1 MSTEAESQGMPNS
14 TPIIDGMECDTKEI
28 YEVKKNV
35 YGHITWSAKYPDDVE
50 DAAENEETARYAIL
64 VRYRKSFDSRKKM
77 EMDSIIIQ
85 SPLLKQV
92 LNKVMKGY
100 PGVTTILRRL
110 EFKSPFNPFV
120 HRWIQLLQAIDSEND
135 EDTKAHLV
143 LLQKILQLELKDV
156 IEARIDYIDN
166 KVVTYEH
173 LWTIFQPGCI
183 LYKQIWGRDSA
194 VEFVHGLAINDEKK
208 GHLYRVYCQMVNW
221 DGEKFGFDSVHYDIS
236 EFLGTAE
243 IDTLPIFPLEFH
255 PDEKKIKAALYKR
268 GKLVEKYRG
277 YHFRYYKS
285 FAVGEDPECGCPIKV
300 TVDSR
305 IIIDTRA
312 YGKFNPN
319 KVSSLKALK
328 HKRAS
333 EIVDLES
340 DYGSDEYELYED
352 GIKYAPK
359 NSTLNNDKNPTCS
372 TIKPLASEHLII
384 CSPLLKGYALKEKLW
399 LEFLVDVPTDI
410 AWSNSAFQSLVLPPS
425 QKELIHAIAIS
436 QISNSSKFDDVING
450 KGKGI
455 IFLLSGGPG
464 IGKTLTAESV
474 AEKMHVPLYMLSAGD
489 LGTESKDVESNLR
502 SVLQMVT
509 SWNAVLLLDECD
521 VFLEARTSNSL
532 ERNKIVSIFL
542 RTLEYYEG
550 ILFMTTNR
558 VNNLDPAFKSRI
570 HLSMDYKDLDRNARE
585 KIWRNFLSR
594 GEDQEHHHQ
603 ITDIEVGKLAD
614 SNINGR
620 QIKNV
625 LKTAKLLASHK
636 GELLKFEHVR
646 TVMSVEGN

>member
-1 MSTEAESQGMPNS
+1 MSAEAESQDMPIS
-14 TPIIDGMECDTKEI
+14 TPINDGMVCDTKEI
-28 YEVKKNV
+28 YEVKKDRF
-35 YGHITWSAKYPDDVE
+35 GQITWSAKYPDDVE
-50 DAAENEETARYAIL
+50 DAAENAETARCAIL
-64 VRYRKSFDSRKKM
+64 LRYRKSFDSRKKM

-92 LNKVMKGY
+92 LNKVMKDY
-100 PGVTTILRRL
+100 PGVTTSLQRL

-120 HRWIQLLQAIDSEND
+120 HRWIQLLQAIENEND

-143 LLQKILQLELKDV
+143 LLQKILEPELKDV
-156 IEARIDYIDN
+156 IEARIDYIEN
-166 KVVTYEH
+166 KVVTYDH

-183 LYKQIWGRDSA
+183 LYKPIWGRDSA
-194 VEFVHGLAINDEKK
+194 VSFSHGVAINDEKK
-208 GHLYRVYCQMVNW
+208 GHVYRVYCYMVNW
-221 DGEKFGFDSVHYDIS
+221 DGEKFGFDLGHCDIS
-236 EFLGTAE
+236 EFIGTAE
-243 IDTLPIFPLEFH
+243 IDTLPVFPLEFH
-255 PDEKKIKAALYKR
+255 PDEKKIKAKLFKR
-268 GKLVEKYRG
+268 GKLFEQYRG
-277 YHFRYYKS
+277 HHFRYYKS
-285 FAVGEDPECGCPIKV
+285 FAIGEDTECGCPIKV

-319 KVSSLKALK
+319 KVSPLKALN

-352 GIKYAPK
+352 DINYSPR
-359 NSTLNNDKNPTCS
+359 NPTLNRDKDSTWP

-410 AWSNSAFQSLVLPPS
+410 AWSNSAFQSLVLPPA
-425 QKELIHAIAIS
+425 QKELIHAIATS
-436 QISNSSKFDDVING
+436 QISNSSKFDDVISG

-474 AEKMHVPLYMLSAGD
+474 AEQMQVPLYVLSAGD
-489 LGTESKDVESNLR
+489 LGTESKDVESALR

-509 SWNAVLLLDECD
+509 SWNAILLLDECD

-558 VNNLDPAFKSRI
+558 VNNIDPAFKSRI
-570 HLSMDYKDLDRNARE
+570 HLSMDFKDLDKNARE

-594 GEDQEHHHQ
+594 GEDQGHHHQ
-603 ITDIEVGKLAD
+603 ITDVEIGRLAD

-636 GELLKFEHVR
+636 GELLKFEHVG

>member
-1 MSTEAESQGMPNS
+1 MSTEAESQDMLNS
-14 TPIIDGMECDTKEI
+14 TLINDGMECDTKEI
-28 YEVKKNV
+28 YEVKQDQ
-35 YGHITWSAKYPDDVE
+35 YGNTTWSAKYPDDVE
-50 DAAENEETARYAIL
+50 DAAENKEITRYAIL
-64 VRYRKSFDSRKKM
+64 VRYRRSFDSRKKM
-77 EMDSIIIQ
+77 AMHSIIIQ
-85 SPLLKQV
+85 SLLLKKV

-100 PGVTTILRRL
+100 PGVTTSLRRL
-110 EFKSPFNPFV
+110 EFKSPFNPFF

-156 IEARIDYIDN
+156 MKAGIDYIEN

-183 LYKQIWGRDSA
+183 LYKQIRGRNSA
-194 VEFVHGLAINDEKK
+194 VEFVHGLAMNDEKK
-208 GHLYRVYCQMVNW
+208 GHLHRVYCQMVNW

-236 EFLGTAE
+236 EFLATAE

-255 PDEKKIKAALYKR
+255 PDEKKIKAELYKR

-277 YHFRYYKS
+277 YHFRYYNS
-285 FAVGEDPECGCPIKV
+285 FAVGEDLECGCPIKV

-305 IIIDTRA
+305 IILDTRA

-319 KVSSLKALK
+319 KVSSLKALS

-333 EIVDLES
+333 KID
-340 DYGSDEYELYED
+340 
-352 GIKYAPK
+352 
-359 NSTLNNDKNPTCS
+359 PTCY

-410 AWSNSAFQSLVLPPS
+410 AWSYSAFQSLVLPPL
-425 QKELIHAIAIS
+425 QKELIHAIATS
-436 QISNSSKFDDVING
+436 QISNSSKFDDVISG

-455 IFLLSGGPG
+455 IFLLSGGPS
-464 IGKTLTAESV
+464 IGKTLTTESIAEQ
-474 AEKMHVPLYMLSAGD
+474 MHVPLYMLSVGD
-489 LGTESKDVESNLR
+489 SDTESKDVELTLR

-521 VFLEARTSNSL
+521 VFLEARISNSL
-532 ERNKIVSIFL
+532 ERNKILWIFL
-542 RTLEYYEG
+542 RTLDYYEG

-558 VNNLDPAFKSRI
+558 INNLDPAFKSRI
-570 HLSMDYKDLDRNARE
+570 HLNIDYKDLDRNAKE

-594 GEDQEHHHQ
+594 GGDQEHHHQ
-603 ITDIEVGKLAD
+603 ITDVEVGKFAD
-614 SNINGR
+614 SNINR
-620 QIKNV
+620 RRIKNV
-625 LKTAKLLASHK
+625 LKTAKFLASHK

-646 TVMSVEGN
+646 TVMSVEGNQARMHIPMHILKGLVPT